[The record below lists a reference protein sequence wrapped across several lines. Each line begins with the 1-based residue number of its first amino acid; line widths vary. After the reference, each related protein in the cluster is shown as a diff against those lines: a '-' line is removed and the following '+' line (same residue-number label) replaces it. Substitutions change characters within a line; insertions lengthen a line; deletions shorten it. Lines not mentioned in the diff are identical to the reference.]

1 MFFIP
6 PMAYYGGVAALG
18 AGAKFLNANPG
29 IVRAGQKF
37 VNKLPNYAQA
47 IQNRLFST
55 QAGVPISTATKTGG
69 KITSPGSIASA
80 IGPAYTMSNVETAHR
95 EGLGA
100 AGQEIKNMAM
110 LPYDIPKKLKEIYI
124 DDTETGQ
131 NIKNKI
137 LSIYESIVDKKAN
150 ASETKKSDEK
160 SDDGWN
166 IDDLP
171 LDAEEAKKKKKKKK
185 KDKKDSK
192 EAVKNL
198 HKGGYVKKQRKR
210 KPYKSSG
217 FVKMKKS
224 KKRKYI

>member
-6 PMAYYGGVAALG
+6 PAAYYGGVAALG

-47 IQNRLFST
+47 IQNRLFN
-55 QAGVPISTATKTGG
+55 TGIDKPQG
-69 KITSPGSIASA
+69 NIMKYVNPGRIGSA
-80 IGPAYTMSNVETAHR
+80 IAPAYTMSNVETAHR

-110 LPYDIPKKLKEIYI
+110 LPIEIPKELKRIYI

-137 LSIYESIVDKKAN
+137 LSIYESIVGKKAN

-160 SDDGWN
+160 SDDDWM
-166 IDDLP
+166 DDLP
-171 LDAEEAKKKKKKKK
+171 LDAEEAKKKKKKKKKK